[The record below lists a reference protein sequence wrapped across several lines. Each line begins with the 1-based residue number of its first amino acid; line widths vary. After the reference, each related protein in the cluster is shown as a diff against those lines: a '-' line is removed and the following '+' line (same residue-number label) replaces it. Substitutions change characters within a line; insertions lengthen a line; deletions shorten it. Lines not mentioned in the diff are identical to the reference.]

1 MRNPYFRPCMG
12 CRFWTAIV
20 CLTVLPMFA
29 CRSSVDELRVQA
41 SFAIQNGLDF
51 LAASQTRTG
60 GFVTDVWE
68 FDAPDES
75 MPIDVTFTA
84 SQVLFSLSFCSE
96 SATARGTAQRAAAYL
111 LGQKRDLGLFNYY
124 GTATPRT
131 IPPDVD
137 DTSLAWSALKR
148 FGQSTPAETLGAL
161 RANRND
167 AGVFNTWIGPTAK
180 QLAPDN
186 GELDAVVNLNALLLF
201 GLAGESLDSVC
212 KFVLERAES
221 EQFRKGS
228 AYYESP
234 EAFTHAFSRAYADGK
249 VQCLGK
255 SVAKIRDATL
265 SLQKPDGGWGD
276 DLETA
281 SGVITL
287 LNLGYRGEALER
299 GIRTILTRQNA
310 DGGWA
315 RTTVYRGIGVPLR
328 YGSRSVTT
336 AACVEALAKYSKQ

>member
-1 MRNPYFRPCMG
+1 MRSPYFRPCMG

-51 LAASQTRTG
+51 LAASQTPTG

-96 SATARGTAQRAAAYL
+96 SATARGTSQRAVAYL
-111 LGQKRDLGLFNYY
+111 LRQKRDLGLFNYY

-148 FGQSTPAETLGAL
+148 FGQSVPAETLGAL

-201 GLAGESLDSVC
+201 GLGGESLDSVC

-265 SLQKPDGGWGD
+265 SLQRPDGGWGD

-299 GIRTILTRQNA
+299 GIRAILTRQNA

-328 YGSRSVTT
+328 YGARSVTT
-336 AACVEALAKYSKQ
+336 AACVEALTKYSKQ

>member
-96 SATARGTAQRAAAYL
+96 SATARGTSQRAVAYL
-111 LGQKRDLGLFNYY
+111 LRQKRDLGLFNYY

-148 FGQSTPAETLGAL
+148 FGQSVPQETLGAL

-167 AGVFNTWIGPTAK
+167 AGVLNTWIGPTAK
-180 QLAPDN
+180 QRAPDN

-287 LNLGYRGEALER
+287 LNLGCRGEALER
-299 GIRTILTRQNA
+299 GIRAILTRQNA

-328 YGSRSVTT
+328 YGARAVTT
-336 AACVEALAKYSKQ
+336 AASVEALTKYSKQ